1 MLILGDDMKKGF
13 TLVEIM
19 AVILLMGLLVV
30 FALPEVVNQINKKG
44 EEVDSVTKEIIYSAA
59 DLYVKQN
66 DIVIED
72 NKSYCEI
79 TLQDLINAEYLDISS
94 ATYASGNKI
103 PTNRIIKV
111 TKDSLYGQ
119 NSYELVKEC
128 K

>member
-1 MLILGDDMKKGF
+1 MKKGF

-19 AVILLMGLLVV
+19 GVILLIGLLVV

-44 EEVDSVTKEIIYSAA
+44 EEVDSLTREIIYSAA

-66 DIVIED
+66 NIVIED
-72 NKSYCEI
+72 NKNYCEI
-79 TLQDLINAEYLDISS
+79 TLQDLINADYLDISS

-111 TKDSLYGQ
+111 TKDTLYGQ

-128 K
+128 E